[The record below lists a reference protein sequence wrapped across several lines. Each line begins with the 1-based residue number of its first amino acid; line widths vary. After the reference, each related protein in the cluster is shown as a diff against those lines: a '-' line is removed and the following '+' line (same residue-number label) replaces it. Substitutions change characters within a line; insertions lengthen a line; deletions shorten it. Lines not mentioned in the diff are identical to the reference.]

1 MTEAL
6 VVSIMIEAM
15 RMATLLAAPMLIGAL
30 VVGLLVSIFQAVT
43 QIQEQTLA
51 IIPKMGAMMAVLAIL
66 FPWLLTQAT
75 TYMAGIF
82 SNLSKFIGGLLP
94 AKKPLLFFFVT
105 FIKIQIK

>member
-51 IIPKMGAMMAVLAIL
+51 IIPKMAAMMAVLAIL

-75 TYMAGIF
+75 TYMVQPPQIHWRLKVF
-82 SNLSKFIGGLLP
+82 QIIPLSIHFKFT
-94 AKKPLLFFFVT
+94 KM
-105 FIKIQIK
+105 QIK

>member
-51 IIPKMGAMMAVLAIL
+51 IIPKMAAMMAVLAIL

-75 TYMAGIF
+75 TYMEGIF
-82 SNLSKFIGGLLP
+82 STLPKFLGG
-94 AKKPLLFFFVT
+94 
-105 FIKIQIK
+105 

>member
-66 FPWLLTQAT
+66 FPWFLSHRQRPTCPVFSPTSQ
-75 TYMAGIF
+75 GILADK
-82 SNLSKFIGGLLP
+82 S
-94 AKKPLLFFFVT
+94 
-105 FIKIQIK
+105 